1 MADRCMAAAAIA
13 TVLATAAALSPALA
27 DQEAS
32 PSKTVRIS
40 GEIQFKRT
48 ASIVLR
54 LLSRDQSGKE
64 GTERRQ
70 VLPISAEDA
79 ARGSVHYE
87 FAELAP
93 GRYAVMCFQDT
104 NGNGK
109 LDIGMFGPKE
119 PATTY
124 RLARP
129 KFRAPHFEEMAFDA
143 TQDVTNA
150 DLILR

>member
-1 MADRCMAAAAIA
+1 MADRCVA
-13 TVLATAAALSPALA
+13 VLAVATALALAVALSPALA

-32 PSKTVRIS
+32 PTKTVRIA
-40 GEIQFKRT
+40 GEIRFKKT

-64 GTERRQ
+64 RAERRQ
-70 VLPISAEDA
+70 ILPISAEDA
-79 ARGSVHYE
+79 ARGSIHYE
-87 FAELAP
+87 FAELMP

-119 PATTY
+119 PATAY

-129 KFRAPHFEEMAFDA
+129 KFRAPRFEEMAFDVA
-143 TQDVTNA
+143 QDMASA
-150 DLILR
+150 DLVLR